1 MQIIKHRKHVTVV
14 SYFHA
19 FDYEGK
25 ENHGF
30 AFDCNEQG
38 VPALKNE
45 ASQAN
50 YAACLAGF
58 ANGSKVVDR
67 GIKRREHSYF
77 ESAVG
82 RCSCGKNVALDSS
95 WANECDGC
103 GREYNGSGQQLAHR
117 SQWGEETGEQF

>member
-14 SYFHA
+14 SYFHS
-19 FDYEGK
+19 FDYEGT

-30 AFDCNEQG
+30 AFDCNERG
-38 VPALKNE
+38 VVCLKSA

-50 YAACLAGF
+50 YEACLAGF

-77 ESAVG
+77 ESAEG
-82 RCSCGKNVALDSS
+82 RCSCGRTVALDSS
-95 WANECDGC
+95 WANTCDC
-103 GREYNGSGQQLAHR
+103 GREYNGSGQLLAAR